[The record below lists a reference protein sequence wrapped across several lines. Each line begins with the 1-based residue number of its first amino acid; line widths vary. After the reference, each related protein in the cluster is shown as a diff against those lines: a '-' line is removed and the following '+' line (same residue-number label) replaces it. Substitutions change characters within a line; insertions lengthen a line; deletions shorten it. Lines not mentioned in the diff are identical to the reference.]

1 MSEKDSPFS
10 GEISVSRKGI
20 GYIEIPG
27 TDDDAEIA
35 PEHIGGAFHKDTVT
49 VELLKKKPGDKRQ
62 PAKVISV
69 DNRFRTSFVGEL
81 YEDNNDLLVRADDRR
96 VYVPFHVGKVSDNR
110 DFTIGHKVLVEME
123 PWDGKG
129 EPSVKILEVI
139 GKAGLH
145 ETEMRAFVLAKGFEL
160 GFPLDVE
167 QEAEKI
173 DGSRTELFDEAE
185 QQIKNGTRRD
195 FRGILTFTIDPA
207 DAKDFDDAISFKELG
222 GGRYEVGIH
231 IADVSFYV
239 RPGTAI
245 DTEAR
250 KRATSIYL
258 VDRTIPMLPEVLS
271 NELCS
276 LMPDV
281 DRLAT
286 SAVFEIDDEGHVH
299 KSWYGQAMI
308 RSTKRFTYEEAQES
322 IVDNTKYLHRELALL
337 NTIAKK
343 MRAVR
348 ASHGAISFEQDE
360 VKFKLDE
367 TGKPIGVYKKKR
379 QDSNMLIEDYML
391 LANREVARHVTEV
404 LEKEKK
410 TKNGNGKELF
420 IYRIHD
426 APDPER
432 IEALSNFVHALGYS
446 LEAHKGVV
454 TAKSITKLFKELEG
468 KPEEDLVK
476 TATIRSLAKAIYSI
490 ENIGHFGLAFT
501 YYTHFTSPIRRY
513 PDVMVHRIL
522 KSYAIG
528 PRLSVGEYKAYE
540 RLVVSSTER
549 EIAAAEA
556 ERDSIKYKQVE
567 YMMQFI
573 GKDFDGVISGVSE
586 AGVFVEETET
596 KAEGLVRMRDLG
608 TDFFMLD
615 RDHYRVVGE
624 RTKKMFRLGDKVRF
638 KLMKADLAERVL
650 DFAFI
655 SP

>member
-1 MSEKDSPFS
+1 MSEQTTPLS
-10 GEISVSRKGI
+10 GDISVSRKGV

-27 TDDDAEIA
+27 TKEDAEIA
-35 PEHIGGAFHKDTVT
+35 PEHIGGAFHRDTVT
-49 VELLKKKPGDKRQ
+49 FELLKKKPGDKRQ
-62 PAKVISV
+62 PARVISV
-69 DNRFRTSFVGEL
+69 DTRFRTQFVGEL
-81 YEDNNDLLVRADDRR
+81 YEDNGDLLLRADDRR
-96 VYVPFHVGKVSDNR
+96 IYVPLFIGKVSDHR
-110 DFTIGHKVLVEME
+110 DVTLGFKALVEMDH
-123 PWDGKG
+123 WDGKG
-129 EPSVKILEVI
+129 EPKAKVIEVI
-139 GKAGLH
+139 GKTGLH

-160 GFPLDVE
+160 GFPIEVE
-167 QEAEKI
+167 QEADKI
-173 DGSRTELFDEAE
+173 DGSREALFAEAE
-185 QQIKNGTRRD
+185 QQIAAGTRKD
-195 FRGILTFTIDPA
+195 FRGTLTFTIDPA

-222 GGRYEVGIH
+222 NDRYEVGIH

-239 RPGTAI
+239 RPGSAI
-245 DTEAR
+245 DAEAR

-286 SAVFEIDDEGHVH
+286 SAVFEIDTNGTIH

-308 RSTKRFTYEEAQES
+308 RSIKRFTYEEAQES
-322 IVDNTKYLHRELALL
+322 IVDASKYMHRELTIL
-337 NTIAKK
+337 NGIAKK
-343 MRAVR
+343 MRDVR
-348 ASHGAISFEQDE
+348 AREGAISFEQDE
-360 VKFKLDE
+360 VKFRLDE
-367 TGKPIGVYKKKR
+367 AGKPIGVYKKKR

-391 LANREVARHVTEV
+391 LANKEVAKHVTEL
-404 LEKEKK
+404 LEKDKK
-410 TKNGNGKELF
+410 AKTGTGKELF

-432 IEALSNFVHALGYS
+432 IEALANFVHALGYT
-446 LEAHKGVV
+446 LETQKGVV
-454 TAKSITKLFKELEG
+454 TAKGIVKLFKELEG
-468 KPEEDLVK
+468 SPEEDLVK

-501 YYTHFTSPIRRY
+501 FYTHFTSPIRRY

-522 KSYAIG
+522 KSYEIG
-528 PRLSVGEYKAYE
+528 PRISAGEYKAYE
-540 RLVVSSTER
+540 RMVVTSTER
-549 EIAAAEA
+549 EIAASEA

-567 YMMQFI
+567 YLSQFI
-573 GKDFDGVISGVSE
+573 GKEFDGVISGVSE

-624 RTKKMFRLGDKVRF
+624 RTKKMYRLGDKVRF

-650 DFAFI
+650 DFTLLAQ
-655 SP
+655 